1 MSIICN
7 YAVLRFQPYPETGE
21 FANLGIVMVCNN
33 GQFLEMV
40 ETRTRKRITNFFDK
54 LDPAVFTNARQA
66 FAKEIHRVAELANA
80 HPYDTALQLGLF
92 KHLTAPSETMF
103 RFSQPGTIAT
113 DNPAATLQ
121 ELFNR
126 YVCHDFTQREDAET
140 KLKRRINTLLKE
152 QFTDR
157 TYREEKLG
165 DELYHVTFPFVW
177 QSGGITAQAIRP
189 LSFDLDDTKSIIDKG
204 DRWIMQMNRLAKHGG
219 MPRDTVFICKEP
231 TGSNADQQKVYRE
244 IAADLSSSHQ
254 IRVIPYATPQSKMLG
269 LLASTSLH

>member
-21 FANLGIVMVCNN
+21 FANLGIVMICNN
-33 GQFLEMV
+33 GQFLEMI
-40 ETRTRKRITNFFDK
+40 ETRTRKRVTNFFDK
-54 LDPAVFTNARQA
+54 LDPAIFTSARQA
-66 FAKEIHRVAELANA
+66 FAKEIHRVAELANN
-80 HPYDTALQLGLF
+80 HPHDVAFQLGLF

-103 RFSQPGTIAT
+103 RFSKPGTIAT
-113 DNPAATLQ
+113 SDPQATLS

-126 YVCHDFTQREDAET
+126 YVCHEFAHREDTET
-140 KLKRRINTLLKE
+140 KLKRSINNLLRTN
-152 QFTDR
+152 FSDR

-177 QSGGITAQAIRP
+177 HSGGITAQAIRP

-219 MPRDTVFICKEP
+219 IPSDTVFICKEP
-231 TGSNADQQKVYRE
+231 KGNNADHQKIYRE
-244 IAADLSSSHQ
+244 ITSELRSANQ
-254 IRVIPYATPQSKMLG
+254 IRVIPYETPPNQMSG
-269 LLASTSLH
+269 LLAQANYH

>member
-33 GQFLEMV
+33 GQFLKMV
-40 ETRTRKRITNFFDK
+40 ETRTRKRVTDFFDK
-54 LDPAVFTNARQA
+54 LDPAVFLNARQA

-80 HPYDTALQLGLF
+80 HPHDTALQLGLF

-113 DNPAATLQ
+113 DNPQATLQ
-121 ELFNR
+121 DLFNR
-126 YVCHDFTQREDAET
+126 YVCHEFTQREDAEA
-140 KLKRRINTLLKE
+140 KLKRRINHLLKE
-152 QFTDR
+152 QFADR
-157 TYREEKLG
+157 TYREERLG

-204 DRWIMQMNRLAKHGG
+204 DRWVMQMNRLAKHGG

-231 TGSNADQQKVYRE
+231 TGSNADHRKVYRE
-244 IAADLSSSHQ
+244 IAAELKSRKQ
-254 IRVIPYATPQSKMLG
+254 VRVIPHEIPKSQMLG
-269 LLASTSLH
+269 LLANTSLH